1 MYLDDTIVASA
12 TPAGTGAVA
21 IVRLSGRNA
30 LAILAKL
37 WTPSSKRT
45 VAPRT
50 LRLGTVV
57 DPETGATID
66 RVLAV
71 AMPAPRSL
79 TGEDVAEIHCHGGSY
94 IVRRI
99 VALAIRAGARHADP
113 GEFSRRAFL
122 NDRIDLTEAEAIA
135 DLVAAKSESALAQ
148 ALSQLSGA
156 LAERITAIRSEVIAV
171 RAHLEAEIDFADEDL
186 NLPSRSDIARQIDRV
201 ACDVAILHD
210 SFARGRRLRDGARA
224 VIIGKPNV
232 GKSSV
237 LNLLLGVERAIVT
250 PIPGTTRD
258 VIEDS
263 VHLGPYNLVLQDTAG
278 VRESADQVERIGIE
292 RTLKSVG
299 DADLIIAVFDSS
311 RPLDDEDNAVLRL
324 GNGRAGVAL
333 LNKRDRPQALVAD
346 QLLTVGLAM
355 PTLRLCA
362 LDPADA
368 APLRDEL
375 KSAVESL
382 AADSVGE
389 EIAISRERHREAL
402 AAALRSLRIAEDS
415 LGRDMPPEIVAV
427 DVMAASDA
435 LGAITGEVATEEVL
449 DAVFREFCIG
459 K

>member
-30 LAILAKL
+30 LAILEKL
-37 WTPSSKRT
+37 WRPTAKRT
-45 VAPRT
+45 AAPRT
-50 LRLGTVV
+50 LQLGTIV

-79 TGEDVAEIHCHGGSY
+79 TGEDVAEIHCHGGPY

-99 VALAIRAGARHADP
+99 VALATRAGARHADP

-122 NDRIDLTEAEAIA
+122 NGRIDLTEAEAIA

-186 NLPSRSDIARQIDRV
+186 DLPSRSDIARQIDRV
-201 ACDVAILHD
+201 ARDVAILHD
-210 SFARGRRLRDGARA
+210 SFARGRRLREGARA

-263 VHLGPYNLVLQDTAG
+263 VHLGPYQLVLQDTAG

-299 DADLIIAVFDSS
+299 DADIIIAVFDSS
-311 RPLDDEDNAVLRL
+311 GPVDDEDNAVLRL
-324 GNGRAGVAL
+324 CNGRAGVAL
-333 LNKRDRPQALVAD
+333 LNKRDRPQALAAD
-346 QLLTVGLAM
+346 QLRTVGLTM
-355 PTLRLCA
+355 PTLRLSA
-362 LDPADA
+362 LDPNDA

-382 AADSVGE
+382 VAESAVE
-389 EIAISRERHREAL
+389 EMAISRERHREAL
-402 AAALRSLRIAEDS
+402 AAALRSLRTAEDS
-415 LGRDMPPEIVAV
+415 LGRNMPPEIVAV